1 MGKNTTIKKSESSD
15 DFDFTSEFDIP
26 YPEVAINGAMG
37 NAVEILHL
45 QMRATFDFSLIQA
58 MLLLQLT
65 NAIKKSMRN
74 HAWSNE
80 ES

>member
-45 QMRATFDFSLIQA
+45 QMRATFDLTKLIVEK
-58 MLLLQLT
+58 
-65 NAIKKSMRN
+65 NSESMK
-74 HAWSNE
+74 
-80 ES
+80 